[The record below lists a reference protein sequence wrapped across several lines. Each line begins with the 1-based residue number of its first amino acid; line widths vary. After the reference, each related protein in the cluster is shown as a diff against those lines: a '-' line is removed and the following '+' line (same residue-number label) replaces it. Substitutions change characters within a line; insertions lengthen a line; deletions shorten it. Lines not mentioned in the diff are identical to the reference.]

1 LIIKD
6 KNPYIWDSLSCKLA
20 ISSMGGFK
28 LRKLRDNLG
37 YSQDYVAS
45 RLGIAQNTY
54 SKIENGQSPLTIER
68 AKKLAEVFEVEPDF
82 FFSDQEIGVV
92 NHNNGNDYKFI
103 FNPETYID
111 NQKELL
117 ELIIKEKDNQIA
129 YLKEELENSR
139 KQLKEFFDQLTK
151 KI

>member
-1 LIIKD
+1 MRGVKI
-6 KNPYIWDSLSCKLA
+6 
-20 ISSMGGFK
+20 
-28 LRKLRDNLG
+28 RKLRDNLG
-37 YSQDYVAS
+37 YSQEYVAAK
-45 RLGIAQNTY
+45 LGIAQNTY
-54 SKIENGQSPLTIER
+54 SKIETGQSPLTIER
-68 AKKLAEVFEVEPDF
+68 AKKLAELFEVEPDF

-92 NHNNGNDYKFI
+92 NHNNGNDYKLI

-117 ELIIKEKDNQIA
+117 ELIIKDKDDQIA
-129 YLKEELENSR
+129 YLKEELEKTR